1 MSKKISV
8 IIPCYNAGKVLTRCL
23 DSILEQSYS
32 NKEILLV
39 NDGSVDDTAAICD
52 EYAAKMNCIR
62 VVHQENAGVS
72 AARNTAL
79 NIATGEYITFVD
91 SDDTADP
98 EYLQNLM
105 RWSEYDFVTAGYSWQ
120 TSDLSWR
127 EHIFPDK
134 DASIDNLKKQPSV
147 FMGKYYFGSPWA
159 TLMKRALIEKAHLRF
174 NTEIHS
180 GEDTLFIFQYL
191 QNASS
196 IKIVP
201 QCGYNYFYYPGSL
214 VHTRHS
220 DYWKWKIIIESTI
233 MNFFEPCDEHEY
245 LSLIQRNFDV
255 LRDLLR
261 DYSKQM
267 SQGELYSLYRHV
279 FFEECIAHKKANGS
293 FTDRTLIFS
302 MEHKNYAFYTKV
314 MKMTNLYQRIIR
326 RIKRVFHRK
335 AEAL

>member
-1 MSKKISV
+1 MKSKVSI
-8 IIPCYNAGKVLTRCL
+8 IIPAYNAEKVLARCINSL
-23 DSILEQSYS
+23 LAQTYP
-32 NKEILLV
+32 NKEILII
-39 NDGSVDDTAAICD
+39 NDGSSDNTAVICD
-52 EYAAKMNCIR
+52 DYAAKNDCIK
-62 VVHQENAGVS
+62 VIHQKNAGVS
-72 AARNTAL
+72 SARNSGL
-79 NIATGEYITFVD
+79 DVATGDYVAFVD

-98 EYLQNLM
+98 EYLHNLM
-105 RWSEYDFVTAGYSWQ
+105 EWEEYDFVTAGYRWQ
-120 TSDLSWR
+120 DPELFWHDR
-127 EHIFPDK
+127 IFPDDTVEIK
-134 DASIDNLKKQPSV
+134 KLKQHPSIY
-147 FMGKYYFGSPWA
+147 MGKYYFGSPWA

-196 IKIVP
+196 IKIMP

-267 SQGELYSLYRHV
+267 SQGELCSLYRHV
-279 FFEECIAHKKANGS
+279 FFEECVAHKKANGS